1 MTPNE
6 TLSAI
11 AVLINKAETLAAE
24 CGLALA
30 EGECLSTEEF
40 DAHFDKQRV
49 KEDGV
54 RLKQCQ
60 STVVKLK
67 ARLAELHAGL
77 NETANTADFPRPRTG
92 K

>member
-1 MTPNE
+1 MGPNE

-30 EGECLSTEEF
+30 EGEALSTDAFE
-40 DAHFDKQRV
+40 AHFEKAKV
-49 KEDGV
+49 HNDGV
-54 RLKQCQ
+54 MLKQCQ
-60 STVVKLK
+60 ATVVKLK
-67 ARLAELHAGL
+67 SRLAALHSSL
-77 NETANTADFPRPRTG
+77 NETAASADFPRPRTG